1 MADFDVSAFQPRVL
15 LARPPDAPRHWRT
28 EGSLVLLDI
37 SGFTQLSDQLAR
49 RGREGAE
56 DLIATLV
63 RTFTLLLAASDDGGD
78 VLKFGGDALL
88 ISYTGPEHERRAC
101 HAAHMMQRVMRVVGN
116 VQLTG
121 ARARLRTSVGIHSG
135 TIDYLL
141 PGIEHQDLVVTG
153 AGVTKVIAMESAADA
168 GEILL
173 SPVTARKLPNSY
185 LGARKGGGTLLRR
198 VAPMPSTGSQIL
210 FRSQD
215 EAQIWRHMPSV
226 FRARPDL
233 LHSGSDHRRAAM
245 AFVHITGID
254 EMVARDPVETLSRM
268 DHLATLVEEA
278 AAETGVSI
286 LDADI
291 GADGYKYFL
300 AAGAPASLE
309 DPEGRMLRALLR
321 ITLTET
327 GLSVRAGCAVGRVFA
342 GIVGAPFRC
351 TYAAMG
357 DTTNLAARLCA
368 EAPPGGVLAHA
379 PLVASSL
386 TAFAHSEREELTI
399 KGKPDPVPV
408 VQVTDLLGRR
418 GRPLADVPFVGR
430 KEDLGKVTESVRTAT
445 TGHGVVVE
453 IIGEAGLG
461 KSRLATAALAH
472 TGLPEML
479 ISTDPYGGLVPYQ
492 TLRSVLRRLMG
503 IPTNCLPGDAGEL
516 LTQFV
521 TAAIPDMVPW
531 LPLVARVVGA
541 DVAST
546 RSVDEL
552 DQRFRT
558 PQLHDAI
565 RELLTALMPDPI
577 ALLFDDAQWVDES
590 SAEALTYAFSD
601 VSTNPWAIVLTR
613 REGDEGL
620 HGSDAMP
627 TVELRLAPLA
637 SEEASTLVSRQTLL
651 RPDEI
656 EAIVSRGGGN
666 PYFLLQLAE
675 NHSEGDLPETV
686 EELVGTRI
694 DDLGAT
700 ERQLLRKA
708 AVLGSRFHVD
718 LYERATGD
726 HSFHDAVR
734 DPAVAAYLGIDQEG
748 MVAFDREIYREVAY
762 GQLTFRARKQ
772 LHQQAAQA
780 IEKSPEL
787 AGEEKLSML
796 SLHYFRA
803 GIWQLAYRT
812 SLDAGDLAKRDYA
825 NDEAVEFYRRALIAG
840 RRAGASRDHLRGLV
854 ESMGDVEHVAGRFSE
869 ALKEYRTALR
879 TATDPRDK
887 IRVILKVGRV
897 LDQSGRFPGAIRLYR
912 DARRHTEGLPPAD
925 VSMTLAEIDVS
936 DAASHYFR
944 GRLAEA
950 RDLAE
955 RAWTRAVDLPDEER
969 VMRVRARAAFM
980 YDSAAGLIDGPK
992 GLRFRDMPLEMYRDM
1007 DDHYYAGIV
1016 SNNLGLQAFNEG
1028 RWAEAAE
1035 LYTSGRELS
1044 MRAGDRV
1051 SACFMSMN
1059 LAEILGLHGRVEDAE
1074 ELLEQAMQTFTAL
1087 DVTVGMAATG
1097 CIQAAL
1103 LLRQGEVEQA
1113 RQLLE
1118 EARAVSI
1125 AMDSQQDLDE
1135 VEVLELQA
1143 LLTTGSYGE
1152 VIAGATALADR
1163 TPALDPIHAAR
1174 TRRLLGT
1181 AHLHSGDTERG
1192 TLHLEESL
1200 RVATEMEAGYEMALA
1215 LEELGTLGGPEAA
1228 ARQAQAEE
1236 LVTRLGIVRQPQSV
1250 SHFG

>member
-28 EGSLVLLDI
+28 DGSLVFLDI
-37 SGFTQLSDQLAR
+37 SGFTHLSDQLAR

-56 DLIATLV
+56 DLVSTLV
-63 RTFTLLLAASDDGGD
+63 RTFTLVLAASDDGGD

-88 ISYTGPEHERRAC
+88 ISYTGADHERRAC
-101 HAAHMMQRVMRVVGN
+101 HAAHMMQRVMRVIGN

-121 ARARLRTSVGIHSG
+121 ARARLRTSIGIHSG
-135 TIDYLL
+135 TVDYLL
-141 PGIEHQDLVVTG
+141 PGAEQQDLVVTG
-153 AGVTKVIAMESAADA
+153 AAVTQVLAMESAADA
-168 GEILL
+168 GEILV
-173 SPVTARKLPNSY
+173 SEVTAQSLPASY
-185 LGARKGGGTLLRR
+185 LGERKGGGVLLRR
-198 VAPMPSTGSQIL
+198 MAPMPSTGSQIL
-210 FRSQD
+210 FRSRD
-215 EAQIWRHMPSV
+215 DSQIWRHMPAI
-226 FRARPDL
+226 FRSRPDL

-245 AFVHITGID
+245 AFVHVSGID
-254 EMVARDPVETLSRM
+254 EMVARDPEETLARM
-268 DHLATLVEEA
+268 DQLALVVEEA
-278 AAETGVSI
+278 AAETGVSV

-291 GADGYKYFL
+291 GTDGYKYFL

-321 ITLTET
+321 ITRADA
-327 GLSVRAGCAVGRVFA
+327 GLSVRAGCAAGRVFA

-357 DTTNLAARLCA
+357 DTTNLAARLCGRA
-368 EAPPGGVLAHA
+368 RPGEVLAHA
-379 PLVASSL
+379 PLVTTSL
-386 TAFAHSEREELTI
+386 TAFEHGDTQEVQL

-408 VQVTDLLGRR
+408 VPVTEVIGRR

-430 KEDLGKVTESVRTAT
+430 EEDLAQVIEALGTASA
-445 TGHGVVVE
+445 GQGVVVE
-453 IIGEAGLG
+453 IIGEPGLG
-461 KSRLATAALAH
+461 KSRLAASAIEFS
-472 TGLPEML
+472 GLPEML

-492 TLRSVLRRLMG
+492 TLRSILRRLMG
-503 IPTNCLPGDAGEL
+503 IPANCPAGPAGEL

-521 TAAIPDMVPW
+521 TAAVPEMVPW

-541 DVAST
+541 DVEPT
-546 RSVDEL
+546 RTVDEL

-558 PQLHDAI
+558 PRLHDAV
-565 RELLTALMPDPI
+565 RDLLTVLLPDPI

-590 SAEALTYAFSD
+590 SAEALTFAFSD
-601 VSTNPWAIVLTR
+601 VSAHPWAVVLTR
-613 REGDEGL
+613 REGDDGL
-620 HGSDAMP
+620 HGSEAMP
-627 TVELRLAPLA
+627 TVELRLAPMGA
-637 SEEASTLVSRQTLL
+637 DEASSLVSRHTVL

-656 EAIVSRGGGN
+656 EAIIARGGGN

-675 NHSEGDLPETV
+675 NHTEGELPETV
-686 EELVGTRI
+686 EELVGSRI
-694 DDLGAT
+694 DGLGAR
-700 ERQLLRKA
+700 ERELLRQA
-708 AVLGSRFHVD
+708 AVLGSRFRVD

-734 DPAVAAYLGIDQEG
+734 EPAVAAYLGIDDDG

-772 LHQQAAQA
+772 LHQQAAEA

-803 GIWQLAYRT
+803 GIWQRAYRT

-840 RRAGASRDHLRGLV
+840 RRFGAPRDHLRSLV
-854 ESMGDVEHVAGRFSE
+854 ESMGDVEHVAGRFAE
-869 ALKEYRTALR
+869 ALKEYKTVLR
-879 TATDPRDK
+879 TATDPREK
-887 IRVILKVGRV
+887 IRVILKAGRV
-897 LDQSGRFPGAIRLYR
+897 LDQGGRFPRAIRLYR
-912 DARRHTEGLPPAD
+912 EARGHAGGLPPEE
-925 VSMTLAEIDVS
+925 VSLTLAEIDVS

-944 GRLAEA
+944 GRLVEA

-955 RAWTRAVDLPDEER
+955 RAWNRADGLLDDDR
-969 VMRVRARAAFM
+969 VKRVRARAAFM

-1028 RWAEAAE
+1028 RWAQAAE

-1044 MRAGDRV
+1044 LRAGDRV

-1087 DVTVGMAATG
+1087 DITVGVAATG

-1103 LLRQGEVEQA
+1103 LLRHGEVERA
-1113 RQLLE
+1113 RELLAD
-1118 EARAVSI
+1118 ARAVSV

-1135 VEVLELQA
+1135 VEVLELEA
-1143 LLTTGSYGE
+1143 DLATGDHDA
-1152 VIAGATALADR
+1152 VIARATTLVER

-1174 TRRLLGT
+1174 TRRLLGV
-1181 AHLHSGDTERG
+1181 AHLRSGDSESATW
-1192 TLHLEESL
+1192 HLEEAL
-1200 RVATEMEAGYEMALA
+1200 RIATEMEAGYEMALT
-1215 LEELGTLGGPEAA
+1215 LEDLAGLGGPEAA
-1228 ARQAQAEE
+1228 ERRAQAEK
-1236 LVTRLGIVRQPQSV
+1236 LVARLGIVRPTPV
-1250 SHFG
+1250 S